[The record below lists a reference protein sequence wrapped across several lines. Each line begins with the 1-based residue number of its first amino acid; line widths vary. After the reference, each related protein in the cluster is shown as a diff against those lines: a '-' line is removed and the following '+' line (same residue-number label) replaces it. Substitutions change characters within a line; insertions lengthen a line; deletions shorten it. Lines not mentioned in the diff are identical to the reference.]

1 MEPVVDWATRAPA
14 GPLRGLVDGYV
25 GYRVTGFPAGI
36 HRGLPSRHM
45 TFIVSIGAPIVV
57 RAQTNPAQHPDSYRC
72 VLSGLQA
79 STALIAHEG
88 SQEGVEIELS
98 PLGCRTLFG
107 MPAAQLWDGSFEFA
121 DVLGPVGDEL
131 WERLQCTLGWPERF
145 EMCDRILLRLMREQ
159 AAPGSWR
166 PRGAGSSRGAGH
178 YPSTGSRLAQAT
190 RASI

>member
-79 STALIAHEG
+79 
-88 SQEGVEIELS
+88 
-98 PLGCRTLFG
+98 
-107 MPAAQLWDGSFEFA
+107 
-121 DVLGPVGDEL
+121 
-131 WERLQCTLGWPERF
+131 
-145 EMCDRILLRLMREQ
+145 
-159 AAPGSWR
+159 R
-166 PRGAGSSRGAGH
+166 PR
-178 YPSTGSRLAQAT
+178 
-190 RASI
+190 